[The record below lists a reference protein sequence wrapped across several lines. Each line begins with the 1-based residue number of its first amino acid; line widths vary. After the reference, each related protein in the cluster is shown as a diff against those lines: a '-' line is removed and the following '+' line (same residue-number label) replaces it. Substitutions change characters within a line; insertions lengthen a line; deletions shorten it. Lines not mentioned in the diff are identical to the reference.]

1 VLNPLS
7 PTEAME
13 LLTSRLEKTR
23 NNSEF
28 LHSMSQS

>member
-1 VLNPLS
+1 
-7 PTEAME
+7 ME